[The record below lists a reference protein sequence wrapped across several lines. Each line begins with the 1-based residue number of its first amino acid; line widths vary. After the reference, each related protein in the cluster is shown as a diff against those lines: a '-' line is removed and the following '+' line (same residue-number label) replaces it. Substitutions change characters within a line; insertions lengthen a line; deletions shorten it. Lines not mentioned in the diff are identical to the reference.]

1 MNAIVSVEFTIRNVC
16 HADDLEIS
24 GLSFEELVRSLIDD
38 EGLLSL
44 CSDGSVTIVSIEQA

>member
-16 HADDLEIS
+16 SQEDLEIS

-44 CSDGSVTIVSIEQA
+44 CIDGAATIVGIEQV